1 MRDAI
6 RRDRGQSD
14 AIRGDQRRSERQSG
28 RRLPRTDRQATRVA
42 ACGSPRGVIPGRGH
56 VRATQEVVRDVI
68 RGHRR
73 SSEVIRGHRRSSE
86 GITWKYARASGCS
99 GRCSERRASRI
110 NVIPTSIDGREDHAY
125 LHTKGHPSSSVLISA
140 HQCSS
145 VLLNAPQC
153 SAVLSRGHHGQSRAI
168 TGRHPRQSKAI
179 QGHPRPSKAI
189 QGTQRQSTY

>member
-140 HQCSS
+140 
-145 VLLNAPQC
+145 PQC
-153 SAVLSRGHHGQSRAI
+153 SAVLSSAQQRPSRAI
-168 TGRHPRQSKAI
+168 TGNHRPPSKAI

>member
-56 VRATQEVVRDVI
+56 VRATQEVVRD
-68 RGHRR
+68 
-73 SSEVIRGHRRSSE
+73 VIRGHRRSSE

-168 TGRHPRQSKAI
+168 TGRHPRQSKAT
-179 QGHPRPSKAI
+179 QGHPRHSEAI
-189 QGTQRQSTY
+189 HVLIERH